1 MAKSE
6 VVWLAVWVAAMFSG
20 AFAALAAAL
29 AFRDGLPLWPFVP
42 LVAGAFLVG
51 LLPLVRRQRRQSQV

>member
-20 AFAALAAAL
+20 AFAAL